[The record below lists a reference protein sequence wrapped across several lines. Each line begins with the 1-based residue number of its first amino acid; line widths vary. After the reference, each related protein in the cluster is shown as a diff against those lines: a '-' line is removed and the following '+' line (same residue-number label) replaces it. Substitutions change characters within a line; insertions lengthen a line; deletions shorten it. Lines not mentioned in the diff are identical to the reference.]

1 MDMITNTM
9 DLTTFPAKN
18 KYAHLLFQLH
28 FSIGLLA
35 LSLLALPGVPA
46 NIGIALLALT
56 LLRLPTTIKTISILF
71 REPLFLL
78 LIAWWS
84 FALLSI
90 SWSDNSEKNLLVSP
104 YLLLIIPAL
113 YPLLQESKYALLA
126 LGLGVAIHT
135 GIQGLMWLGIMD
147 GIRYA
152 PRTLSG
158 GLHWYPPYTAL
169 WSTATLTLLLGLL
182 LTAKSKR
189 DIRFSFLLLLP
200 IPLSLLLA
208 GNRTIFILLPISLII
223 LAVKLFLFLPSKR
236 KRIQAIA
243 VCALIVLVG
252 IGVLVLPGT
261 SPSRRISAIFNQVYS
276 TTEIGQPEKPSAPNQ
291 VMRDIRKR
299 RVDRYVNSYGL
310 RYVWWRGGIEIWKD
324 SPWIG
329 FGGGSTFKQFARIE
343 SKIPTEL
350 GADVEG
356 FITPEPHSTILATA
370 IEQGLVGI
378 VLMTSFAFLAFIR
391 SLKSVAKNPSLIGL
405 SAAWFTVIVF
415 SLAHTIQFSAYAST
429 LVIVLTTLTLSLS
442 HKTQKAS

>member
-18 KYAHLLFQLH
+18 KYAPLLFQLH

-56 LLRLPTTIKTISILF
+56 LLRLPTTIKTLSILF

-90 SWSDNSEKNLLVSP
+90 SWSDNPEKNLLANP

-113 YPLLQESKYALLA
+113 YPLLQESKNAILA

-135 GIQGLMWLGIMD
+135 GIQGLMWLGVMD

-158 GLHWYPPYTAL
+158 GLHWYPLFTAL
-169 WSTATLTLLLGLL
+169 WSTVILLLLLGLL

-208 GNRTIFILLPISLII
+208 GNRTIFILLPIALII

-261 SPSRRISAIFNQVYS
+261 SPSRRISAIFKQVYY

-310 RYVWWRGGIEIWKD
+310 RYVWWRGGFEIWKG

-329 FGGGSTFKQFARIE
+329 YGGGSTFKQFARIE
-343 SKIPTEL
+343 AKMPTEL

-356 FITPEPHSTILATA
+356 FITPEPHSTMLATA

-378 VLMTSFAFLAFIR
+378 ALMFAFASLGLLR
-391 SLKSVAKNPSLIGL
+391 SIQCVRNSPSLIGL

-415 SLAHTIQFSAYAST
+415 SFAHTIQFSTYAST
-429 LVIVLTTLTLSLS
+429 LIIILTTLTLGLTQ
-442 HKTQKAS
+442 KTQKAS